1 VHYNELDMR
10 TNLHPR
16 AERQTI
22 AASDH
27 HSQAAALLR
36 TIRRRIPE
44 MKATLRRIVET
55 ESPSLEKAAVDK
67 LGRILAAEF
76 TRRGGRARFH
86 RGKTF
91 GDHLQLDFPAR
102 GNSPILL
109 LGHFD
114 TVWPLGTLPSMPWRE
129 SRGRL
134 WGPGILDMK
143 AGIVQMLFALEA
155 LTEVYGKL
163 PRPIRVLLVS
173 DEEIGSESS
182 REITESLAKT
192 SAAVLVLEP
201 SAGLEGALKTARKG
215 VGAYTLKVR
224 GRAAH
229 SGLDFEKGH
238 SAILELSRQILAI
251 EKFTDRTRGLTVN
264 PGVIRGGT
272 RTNVIAAEAEVEV
285 DARIQRM
292 ADAARLDRRFR
303 ALKPFDRSCRLE
315 VHGGINR
322 PPLERT
328 AKVVQLFNQ
337 AQRLGSELGLNL
349 QETSVGGGS
358 DGNFT
363 AALGVP
369 TLDGLGAVGEGA
381 HANDESV
388 LIAQLGPRTALLARL
403 IETVNLKSDLP

>member
-1 VHYNELDMR
+1 MHYNELGMR
-10 TNLHPR
+10 TNPHKT
-16 AERQTI
+16 AERR
-22 AASDH
+22 
-27 HSQAAALLR
+27 SQAAALLR
-36 TIRRRIPE
+36 AVRQRIPS
-44 MKATLRRIVET
+44 MKAALRRMVEA

-67 LGRILAAEF
+67 LGQTLAAEF
-76 TRRGGRARFH
+76 ARRGARARFH
-86 RGKTF
+86 RAKAF

-102 GNSPILL
+102 GNNPILL

-114 TVWPLGTLPSMPWRE
+114 TVWPLGTLPAMPWRE

-143 AGIVQMLFALEA
+143 AGIAQMLFALDA
-155 LTEVYGKL
+155 LTELHGKL
-163 PRPIRVLLVS
+163 PRPVRVLLVS
-173 DEEIGSESS
+173 DEEVGSESS
-182 REITESLAKT
+182 RPITESLAKS

-215 VGAYTLKVR
+215 VGAYTVKVS

-251 EKFTDRTRGLTVN
+251 EKFTDRARGLTVN

-285 DARIQRM
+285 DARVQRM
-292 ADAARLDRRFR
+292 TDAARLDRRFR
-303 ALKPFDRSCRLE
+303 ALRPFDRSCRLE
-315 VHGGINR
+315 VSGGINR

-328 AKVVQLFNQ
+328 AKIVKLFNQ
-337 AQRLGSELGLNL
+337 AQRLGTEFGLSL

-381 HANDESV
+381 HADNESV
-388 LIAQLGPRTALLARL
+388 LISQLAPRTALLARL
-403 IETVNLKSDLP
+403 IETVNLE

>member
-1 VHYNELDMR
+1 
-10 TNLHPR
+10 
-16 AERQTI
+16 
-22 AASDH
+22 
-27 HSQAAALLR
+27 
-36 TIRRRIPE
+36 
-44 MKATLRRIVET
+44 MKATLRRIVEA

-67 LGRILAAEF
+67 LGQTLAAEF
-76 TRRGGRARFH
+76 ARRGARARFH
-86 RGKTF
+86 RAKTF
-91 GDHLQLDFPAR
+91 GDHLQLDFPAH
-102 GNSPILL
+102 GNNPILL

-114 TVWPLGTLPSMPWRE
+114 TVWPLGTLPAMPWRE

-155 LTEVYGKL
+155 LIELHGKL
-163 PRPIRVLLVS
+163 PRPVRVLLVS
-173 DEEIGSESS
+173 DEEVGSESS
-182 REITESLAKT
+182 RSITESLAKS
-192 SAAVLVLEP
+192 SAAALVLEP

-215 VGAYTLKVR
+215 VGAYTVKVS

-251 EKFTDRTRGLTVN
+251 EKFTDRARGLTVN

-272 RTNVIAAEAEVEV
+272 RTNVIAAEAEVKV
-285 DARIQRM
+285 DARVQRM
-292 ADAARLDRRFR
+292 TDAARLDRRFR
-303 ALKPFDRSCRLE
+303 ALRPFDRSCRLE
-315 VHGGINR
+315 VSGGINR

-328 AKVVQLFNQ
+328 VKIVKLFNQ
-337 AQRLGSELGLNL
+337 AQRLGGEFGLSL

-369 TLDGLGAVGEGA
+369 TLDGLGGVGEGA
-381 HANDESV
+381 HADNESV
-388 LIAQLGPRTALLARL
+388 LISQLAPRTALLARL
-403 IETVNLKSDLP
+403 IETVNLE